1 MGQYL
6 SAFFQSSNEDF
17 ETFTLLWLDANINQS
32 EENVEVQDRLTET
45 IHQVKPFEN
54 PTDCEEYIRKKS
66 EQDRI
71 VLITSGQLGRTIVPR
86 IHHLEQLLS
95 IYVYCGNK
103 DINEKW
109 SAQYSKVIFEIFL

>member
-6 SAFFQSSNEDF
+6 ATFFQSSNEDL

-32 EENVEVQDRLTET
+32 EENVGVQSRLTET

-54 PTDCEEYIRKKS
+54 SDDCEKYIQNKS
-66 EQDRI
+66 DQDRI
-71 VLITSGQLGRTIVPR
+71 VLITSGQLGQIIVPR
-86 IHHLEQLLS
+86 IHNLEQLLS

-103 DINEKW
+103 DPNEKW
-109 SAQYSKVIFEIFL
+109 SVQYPKVIFEILL